1 MRGGEKMTTLDD
13 QIVKAVERVEQLNRR
28 KKLQKQ
34 QEQKALAKK
43 EKLRNA
49 ICGEIYSS
57 IFPEDVARFQ
67 PRRSKAENEIEFA
80 PFKKFLTALA
90 GDPDYVT
97 LLKANAGWDESSSG

>member
-1 MRGGEKMTTLDD
+1 MTKLDD
-13 QIVKAVERVEQLNRR
+13 QIAKRLEEVEQLKRQKR
-28 KKLQKQ
+28 LQEQ
-34 QEQKALAKK
+34 QERKALAKRK
-43 EKLRNA
+43 KLRNT
-49 ICGEIYSS
+49 ILGEIYSS
-57 IFPEDVARFQ
+57 VFPKDVACFQ